1 MGKILGLLIVIIAIA
16 SVWMFVSGYWW
27 FPVSISEHGEAIDKQ
42 FIRTAWVVAFAFVSS
57 QLALAY
63 AIVRY
68 GQKGNERA
76 VYSHGN
82 NKLEVIWTLITAVI
96 FVVLAVLGQIV
107 WYSLHITEA
116 APGAVQVNV
125 VGQQFQWNFHY
136 PGKDQILGKTDAKFI
151 NDGSLNFVG
160 IDPDDASGK
169 DDIQLSTLIVPEN
182 RPVSIKL
189 RSKDVIH
196 DLFIPALRIKQ
207 DAVPGMNVAMH
218 FTAMKAGKYEIA
230 CAELCGSLHYNMK
243 TFMLVLPQDE
253 YNKLSEMSEDK
264 FKERV
269 GQLMLEYEL
278 PKS

>member
-1 MGKILGLLIVIIAIA
+1 MGRILALAIVIITIL
-16 SVWMFVSGYWW
+16 SVWMFVSGNWW
-27 FPVSISEHGEAIDKQ
+27 FPDSISEHAPALDRQFKLTAI
-42 FIRTAWVVAFAFVSS
+42 VVAVGFVLS

-63 AIVRY
+63 AIVKY
-68 GQKGNERA
+68 GSKGNQRA

-82 NKLEVIWTLITAVI
+82 NKLEAVWTIVTAMI
-96 FVVLAVLGQIV
+96 FVAVAVLGQIV

-136 PGKDQILGKTDAKFI
+136 PGKDQIHGKTDAKFI

-160 IDPDDASGK
+160 LDPGDESGK
-169 DDIQLSTLIVPEN
+169 DDIQMSTLIIPEK
-182 RPVSIKL
+182 RPVAIKL

-207 DAVPGMNVAMH
+207 DAVPGMNVGMH
-218 FTAMKAGKYEIA
+218 FTALQTGKYEIA

-253 YNKLSEMSEDK
+253 YNRLAEMSEDR
-264 FKERV
+264 FKARV
-269 GQLMLEYEL
+269 GELMQEYEV
-278 PKS
+278 K

>member
-1 MGKILGLLIVIIAIA
+1 MGRILALAIVIITIV
-16 SVWMFVSGYWW
+16 SVWMFVSGNWW
-27 FPVSISEHGEAIDKQ
+27 FPDSISEHAPALDRQFKLTAI
-42 FIRTAWVVAFAFVSS
+42 VVAVGFVLS

-63 AIVRY
+63 AIVKY
-68 GQKGNERA
+68 GRKGDQRA

-82 NKLEVIWTLITAVI
+82 NKLEAVWTIVTAMI
-96 FVVLAVLGQIV
+96 FVAVAVLGQIV

-136 PGKDQILGKTDAKFI
+136 PGKDQVHGKTDAKFI

-160 IDPDDASGK
+160 LDPEDESGK
-169 DDIQLSTLIVPEN
+169 DDIQMSTLIIPEK
-182 RPVSIKL
+182 RPVTIKL

-207 DAVPGMNVAMH
+207 DAVPGMNVGMH
-218 FTAMKAGKYEIA
+218 FTAMQPGKYEIA

-253 YNKLSEMSEDK
+253 YNRLAEMSEDQ
-264 FKERV
+264 FKARV
-269 GQLMLEYEL
+269 GELMQEYEV
-278 PKS
+278 K